1 MSDLRNAGKYY
12 WHYLKRYWLG
22 FLLSVILIAFS
33 TWCIVVA
40 PTYLGRANRSTG
52 P

>member
-22 FLLSVILIAFS
+22 FLLSVILMPTRLGVS
-33 TWCIVVA
+33 WWHRLTSDA
-40 PTYLGRANRSTG
+40 PLKS
-52 P
+52 